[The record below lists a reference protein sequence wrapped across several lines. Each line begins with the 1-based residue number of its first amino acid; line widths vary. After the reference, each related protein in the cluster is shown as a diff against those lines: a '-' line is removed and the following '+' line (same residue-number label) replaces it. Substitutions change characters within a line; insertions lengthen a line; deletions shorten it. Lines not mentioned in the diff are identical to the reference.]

1 MSQIAPSKPASP
13 QYVGRLRPPMV
24 HDHKVFGS
32 MRTFQRN
39 PLATLMGFAQH
50 GDVIGYRVGWMMRYL
65 LRNPDHIEQVLQ
77 KNYKNYSK
85 GALDYKVLGW
95 MVGNGLLTSDG
106 AFWLRQRRL
115 AQPAFH
121 RRRIAALGTLMT
133 NATEAMLE
141 RWREPIAQGRTFDVS
156 QSMMEL
162 TLRIVSEALFGS
174 DVSAHSRTIAQAFDV
189 LNEQIVTRFR
199 SLWLIP
205 PVLPTPRDR
214 AFRAALQTLNQ
225 AVYEIIAERRRHNED
240 RGDLLSMLMLTRDEE
255 TGETM
260 NDRQLRDEV
269 MTLMLAG
276 HETTATTLT
285 WTWYLLS
292 EHPDVARRLREELAA
307 VLGGRTP
314 TMSDVPNLVYTR
326 MVIEESLRLY
336 PPAWVTVRKVDND
349 DIIGGYHIP
358 AGSTVVVS
366 AYVLHRNPTFWPD
379 PERFDPERFTPER
392 VAERP
397 RFAYIPFSA
406 GPRQCIGNTFALV
419 EAQLILATI
428 AQRYHLDVAPGHRV
442 APEPLITLRPK
453 GGMPVI
459 GRTV

>member
-1 MSQIAPSKPASP
+1 
-13 QYVGRLRPPMV
+13 
-24 HDHKVFGS
+24 
-32 MRTFQRN
+32 
-39 PLATLMGFAQH
+39 
-50 GDVIGYRVGWMMRYL
+50 
-65 LRNPDHIEQVLQ
+65 
-77 KNYKNYSK
+77 
-85 GALDYKVLGW
+85 
-95 MVGNGLLTSDG
+95 
-106 AFWLRQRRL
+106 
-115 AQPAFH
+115 
-121 RRRIAALGTLMT
+121 
-133 NATEAMLE
+133 
-141 RWREPIAQGRTFDVS
+141 
-156 QSMMEL
+156 
-162 TLRIVSEALFGS
+162 
-174 DVSAHSRTIAQAFDV
+174 
-189 LNEQIVTRFR
+189 
-199 SLWLIP
+199 
-205 PVLPTPRDR
+205 
-214 AFRAALQTLNQ
+214 
-225 AVYEIIAERRRHNED
+225 
-240 RGDLLSMLMLTRDEE
+240 MLMLTRDEE